1 MRGSKRE
8 AKQYWHTGRGRHS
21 LRGETKFSIKKNKKY
36 LTRKAR
42 HCKETLQGCTYKKL
56 AKEKAWEY
64 VT

>member
-42 HCKETLQGCTYKKL
+42 H
-56 AKEKAWEY
+56 
-64 VT
+64 

>member
-8 AKQYWHTGRGRHS
+8 AKHYWKTGRGRHS
-21 LRGETKFSIKKNKKY
+21 LRGEIKFSIKKNKKY

-42 HCKETLQGCTYKKL
+42 HCKDAFRGCAYKKL
-56 AKEKAWEY
+56 VKEKAWDY